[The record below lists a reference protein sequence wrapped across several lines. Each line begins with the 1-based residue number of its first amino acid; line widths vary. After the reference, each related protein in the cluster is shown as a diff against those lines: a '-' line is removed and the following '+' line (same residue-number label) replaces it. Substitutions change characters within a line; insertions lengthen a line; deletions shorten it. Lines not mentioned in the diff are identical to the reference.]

1 MNTQYTYKFYTD
13 NKHICKVTSTFAGV
27 EVTGVAKCDPRDTF
41 DKNVGFEIAR
51 ARCDYKIARKRC
63 NRAMEK
69 YGQAARKEIKAS
81 KYRNKMGQYVMDAVR
96 AEEEAEF
103 WLDSIMEKY

>member
-41 DKNVGFEIAR
+41 DKNIGFEIAR
-51 ARCDYKIARKRC
+51 ARCDYKIARKRR

-69 YGQAARKEIKAS
+69 YEQAIRKEKKVS
-81 KYRNKMGQYVMDAVR
+81 QYRGKMGKYVADAIQ
-96 AEEEAEF
+96 AIEEAAF

>member
-1 MNTQYTYKFYTD
+1 MTYKFYTD

-41 DKNVGFEIAR
+41 DKNIGFEIAR
-51 ARCDYKIARKRC
+51 ARCDYKIARKRA
-63 NRAMEK
+63 NRA
-69 YGQAARKEIKAS
+69 AL
-81 KYRNKMGQYVMDAVR
+81 KYRQAFTKRANAQQYESKMSNYVADAFQ
-96 AEEEAEF
+96 AEEEAEI

>member
-1 MNTQYTYKFYTD
+1 MMTYKFYTD

-41 DKNVGFEIAR
+41 DKNIGFEIAR
-51 ARCDYKIARKRC
+51 ARCDYKIARKRV
-63 NRAMEK
+63 NRALEK
-69 YGQAARKEIKAS
+69 HEQAIRKEKKVS
-81 KYRNKMGQYVMDAVR
+81 RYRGKMGQYVADAIQAV
-96 AEEEAEF
+96 EEADF